1 MQVELLSTGGY
12 VGLEACIGKQF
23 DVLHPDGNSN
33 GSVRLD
39 VVQLRLA
46 GYVDDGS
53 NMNSLY
59 FFEWEVRRID
69 G

>member
-1 MQVELLSTGGY
+1 MQVELLTNGGY
-12 VGLEACIGKQF
+12 KGLDPCIGKQF
-23 DVLHPDGNSN
+23 DVLNPSGNSN

-39 VVQLRLA
+39 VVQLRQA

-59 FFEWEVRRID
+59 FFGWEVRVID
-69 G
+69 